1 MKVEE
6 SDMQFPRDDC
16 NPNKAHLY
24 ISPYQRLMCSNRR
37 YNSKRKKEKEK
48 RAGQ

>member
-1 MKVEE
+1 
-6 SDMQFPRDDC
+6 MQFPRDDC
-16 NPNKAHLY
+16 NPNKVHLD

-48 RAGQ
+48 EKKRAGH